1 MMDETSTIKKMAE
14 GDQESLEGLYGQYAA
29 VVYNT
34 LISYTKNAE
43 DAEELLQDVFIS
55 VFDTAHKFRFD
66 SSVSTWIYRVTVN
79 KALDFLRKKNAT
91 KRKGIFSSL
100 YRKDSAKLQFDQ
112 SDFDHPG
119 VKMENV
125 EDARYLFQAISELSD
140 NQKTVFILTQIEQLP
155 QQEVA
160 EIMKVTRKAVESLLQ
175 RAKSNL
181 RCILEKHYPE
191 RVKSKVIASK

>member
-1 MMDETSTIKKMAE
+1 MLDETGTIKRIAQ
-14 GDQESLEGLYGQYAA
+14 GDQEALERLYRQYSE

-43 DAEELLQDVFIS
+43 DAEELLQDVFITL
-55 VFDTAHKFRFD
+55 FDTAHKFRFD
-66 SSVSTWIYRVTVN
+66 SSLSTWIYRVTVN
-79 KALDFLRKKNAT
+79 KALDFLRKKNAA

-100 YRKDSAKLQFDQ
+100 YRKDSAELQFDH

-125 EDARYLFQAISELSD
+125 EDARCLFQALSELSE

-160 EIMKVTRKAVESLLQ
+160 DIMKMTRKAVESLLQ
-175 RAKSNL
+175 RAKANL
-181 RCILEKHYPE
+181 RVILEKHYPE
-191 RVKSKVIASK
+191 RVKSKTIASK

>member
-1 MMDETSTIKKMAE
+1 MLDETSTIKEIAE
-14 GDQESLEGLYGQYAA
+14 GDQGSLEALYRQYSE

-79 KALDFLRKKNAT
+79 KALDFLRKKNAA
-91 KRKGIFSSL
+91 KRKSTFSSL
-100 YRKDSAKLQFDQ
+100 YRKDSAELQYDQ

-119 VKMENV
+119 VQMENI
-125 EDARYLFQAISELSD
+125 EDARYLFHAVSGLSD
-140 NQKTVFILTQIEQLP
+140 NQKTVFILTQIEKLP

-160 EIMKVTRKAVESLLQ
+160 EIMKITRKAVESLLQ
-175 RAKSNL
+175 RAKANL
-181 RCILEKHYPE
+181 KLILEKHYPE
-191 RVKSKVIASK
+191 RVKSKTTASN